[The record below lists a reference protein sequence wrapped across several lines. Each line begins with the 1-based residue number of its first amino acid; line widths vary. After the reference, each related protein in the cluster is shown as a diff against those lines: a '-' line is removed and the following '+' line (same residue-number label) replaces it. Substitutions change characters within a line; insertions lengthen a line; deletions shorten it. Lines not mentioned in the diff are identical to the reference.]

1 MLTIEKAA
9 TSIKRMVWY
18 GNIKPLEKDIYIFL
32 TIRLGNL
39 LEAPSMQ
46 AVMREARVYLSK
58 WQMKELNGVLHCCG
72 TRLIESGFGFGSRVL
87 MTKNSKIQLKKLIF
101 FDKKNYISLGLH
113 KRPSYRKSL

>member
-58 WQMKELNGVLHCCG
+58 
-72 TRLIESGFGFGSRVL
+72 
-87 MTKNSKIQLKKLIF
+87 
-101 FDKKNYISLGLH
+101 
-113 KRPSYRKSL
+113 